1 MDEARDRFLHSA
13 ARRYAV
19 SSPALSAS
27 LLAQTSSTT
36 IHLDTEH
43 ILPKSSLRV
52 CSSCATLQIPGYNSH
67 IVMTNHTRCPA
78 TRKSKRSQTAQLYSH
93 CNVCGRHTLYTI
105 DKVQMARPSVSTRP
119 AIETAR
125 VTSASAPS
133 PVPVGTVSAT
143 ASRQKVRKQ
152 RNKAT
157 LQSLLAKAGPDSSK
171 NTPFFTLTD
180 LMRKP

>member
-52 CSSCATLQIPGYNSH
+52 CSSCATLQIPGHNSH
-67 IVMTNHTRCPA
+67 IVMKNQTRCPA
-78 TRKSKRSQTAQLYSH
+78 TRKSKRPQTTQLYSH

-119 AIETAR
+119 AIDTTN
-125 VTSASAPS
+125 VTSASA
-133 PVPVGTVSAT
+133 PVGTVSAT
-143 ASRQKVRKQ
+143 ASRQKLRKQ